1 MIKKQIMKIMIL
13 KFKMIL
19 LRNLIMI
26 SKLKMMNLQ
35 NKPIKKFQN
44 NNKIDNFKLK
54 VILIIIKL
62 ISTTHK

>member
-62 ISTTHK
+62 ISTTQK